1 MNLTSDAEIECALK
15 RKGLTAPRITP
26 DYLKTLVASTHYYV
40 FPETTTTVCCIKL
53 QNGFTVIGES
63 ACASPENFDT
73 QIGESIA
80 YTNAFD
86 KLWVLEGY
94 LLKQKLYEVAK

>member
-15 RKGLTAPRITP
+15 RKGLDAPRITP
-26 DYLKTLVASTHYYV
+26 DYLKTLIVSADYYV
-40 FPETTTTVCCIKL
+40 FPNTTTTVCCITL
-53 QNGFTVIGES
+53 QNGFTLIGES
-63 ACASPENFDT
+63 ACASPENFDK

-86 KLWVLEGY
+86 KLWALEGY
-94 LLKQKLYEVAK
+94 LLKQNLYEAAK